1 MEARTQAAVVVV
13 YALARDEKGA
23 AALEYGLILALLGI
37 GLMAGAQNFGSA
49 LQQLFSS
56 FTVAFG

>member
-1 MEARTQAAVVVV
+1 MKAWTQAASVVMRD
-13 YALARDEKGA
+13 LARDEKGA
-23 AALEYGLILALLGI
+23 AALEYGLILALLGV